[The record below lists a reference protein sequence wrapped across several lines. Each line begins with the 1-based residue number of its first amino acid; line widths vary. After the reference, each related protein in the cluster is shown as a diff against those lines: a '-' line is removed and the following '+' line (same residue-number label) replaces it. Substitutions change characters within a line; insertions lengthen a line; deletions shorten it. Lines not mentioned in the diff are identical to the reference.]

1 MFKIIQSLLTI
12 KKAIKMKSYKTLL
25 SGILSLLPTLLG
37 FFGIPF
43 PPEIAHAI
51 EVLGVALIAWF
62 AKDKD
67 VTGGSVP
74 QTAEAETR
82 ATKIY

>member
-1 MFKIIQSLLTI
+1 MLKILQQLLTI
-12 KKAIKMKSYKTLL
+12 KKSIQMKNYKTLL
-25 SGILSLLPTLLG
+25 SGLLSLAPTVLG

-43 PPEIAHAI
+43 PPEISHSI

-67 VTGGSVP
+67 VTGGTKP
-74 QTAEAETR
+74 QTTEAETR
-82 ATKIY
+82 VN